1 MLNAT
6 SDLPPQELPASK
18 KVEMHDVLNEIK
30 HLIEKHDNPS
40 EELQRYLEEVSSQIN
55 DENKKALECV
65 DQASVKMLIEKH
77 PYFKNPSSYHIRL
90 ITIMKYLKKKG
101 VDITIPDFDLLV
113 DNIILSIDGVEKIGY
128 GKYRR
133 EKF

>member
-6 SDLPPQELPASK
+6 SELPPQELPASRK
-18 KVEMHDVLNEIK
+18 LEMNDVLNEIK
-30 HLIEKHDNPS
+30 HLIAKHDNPS
-40 EELQRYLEEVSSQIN
+40 EELQRYLEEVSSKIS
-55 DENKKALECV
+55 DENRQVLDNV

-101 VDITIPDFDLLV
+101 VNITIPDFDLLV
-113 DNIILSIDGVEKIGY
+113 DQIILSIDGVEKIGY
-128 GKYRR
+128 GRYRR
-133 EKF
+133 QKF